1 MSQQSRF
8 FVRFVST
15 TKKTSPFGKQNIVKI
30 FNIPNSCGTT
40 NGFRCHSHLLE
51 ENLAERF
58 DTNTLLVI
66 ITLCV
71 AVCICGKNFIDV
83 LLELYLVLHDSI
95 VHGFQVGFAI
105 SGEVEGNFRVR
116 SELVAKT
123 VVAICEKAQDV
134 AVVCG
139 NLNTIAARE
148 VCDLKS
154 NAR

>member
-1 MSQQSRF
+1 M
-8 FVRFVST
+8 
-15 TKKTSPFGKQNIVKI
+15 
-30 FNIPNSCGTT
+30 
-40 NGFRCHSHLLE
+40 
-51 ENLAERF
+51 
-58 DTNTLLVI
+58 
-66 ITLCV
+66 
-71 AVCICGKNFIDV
+71 
-83 LLELYLVLHDSI
+83 LHDSI